1 MADGHDSPLKV
12 LALDSAG
19 SACSAALWQDGR
31 IAAHRF
37 AEMEHGHAEALIPMV
52 QAVMGEAGIAY
63 SDLDLIAA
71 GTGPGSYTGVRVGLA
86 AARAIASAAGK
97 PLTGVSNFD
106 AMLAA
111 CAPDVPQL
119 VALDTR
125 RADLYIQLFAP
136 NGQAES
142 PPTIIGEDRLADLF
156 GAVEHVLIAGD
167 AAPRAANLLTAAGRT
182 AKVHASAHHA
192 DARCIARLAIERW
205 QREGK
210 TRTADPIYLRPPD
223 ARTVAERAAAKRALA
238 TNLVAASAAHGPV
251 LATLQQRCFDERW
264 AAEAMTALLAQPGVA
279 GTLLVAADSQVPL
292 GYGVVRSAAGE
303 AEILT
308 FGVDPRYR
316 RAGHGRRIL
325 ADMIGR
331 ARDAGAEMVFLE
343 VAAANKAARTLYEA
357 AGFAMVGRRPGYYR
371 GPRGVDDGLTYRLD
385 LRISAGAEPNDRF
398 AGPAD
403 RKTASPQN

>member
-1 MADGHDSPLKV
+1 MRMRVASLV
-12 LALDSAG
+12 WRSNAG
-19 SACSAALWQDGR
+19 SAR
-31 IAAHRF
+31 
-37 AEMEHGHAEALIPMV
+37 
-52 QAVMGEAGIAY
+52 
-63 SDLDLIAA
+63 
-71 GTGPGSYTGVRVGLA
+71 
-86 AARAIASAAGK
+86 
-97 PLTGVSNFD
+97 
-106 AMLAA
+106 
-111 CAPDVPQL
+111 
-119 VALDTR
+119 
-125 RADLYIQLFAP
+125 
-136 NGQAES
+136 
-142 PPTIIGEDRLADLF
+142 
-156 GAVEHVLIAGD
+156 
-167 AAPRAANLLTAAGRT
+167 
-182 AKVHASAHHA
+182 
-192 DARCIARLAIERW
+192 
-205 QREGK
+205 
-210 TRTADPIYLRPPD
+210 
-223 ARTVAERAAAKRALA
+223 AKRALA

-251 LATLQQRCFDERW
+251 LAALQQRCFDERW

-292 GYGVVRSAAGE
+292 GYGVMRSAAGE

-343 VAAANKAARTLYEA
+343 VAATNKAARTLYEA

-403 RKTASPQN
+403 RKIASPQN